1 MTLQEFGLREENHF
15 VAMEYYRLIMNRTF
29 LVLLTPEYLVGLK
42 VNGWVNVEGRID
54 PATLL
59 ITRALSVR
67 GDLSDPYA
75 YIKGKYLEKLLGVD
89 LRGEAILAR
98 DRANFRMGR
107 TDIVEVRHDPRKK
120 WGMGYYPHD
129 GKVYV
134 LTRDHRQREFIILG
148 NQSGRLVKE
157 WILKR

>member
-1 MTLQEFGLREENHF
+1 MTLQEFELREGNHF

-29 LVLLTPEYLVGLK
+29 LVLLTPEYLIGLK
-42 VNGWVNVEGRID
+42 VNGWVSVESGID

-59 ITRALSVR
+59 ITRAMSLR

-75 YIKGKYLEKLLGVD
+75 YIKGQYLEKLLHAD
-89 LRGEAILAR
+89 LRGEAILAK
-98 DRANFRMGR
+98 DRANFRLSR
-107 TDIVEVRHDPRKK
+107 TDIVEVQYDPRKK

-134 LTRDHRQREFIILG
+134 HTRDRRQREFIILA
-148 NQSGRLVKE
+148 NQSGSRVKE
-157 WILKR
+157 WILQK